1 MISSEDAEALQ
12 REAYDAIATLR
23 TIITTRPEV
32 LDPLLRLA
40 IKDLRSLSFPLARPV
55 VFNGNHYASRAE
67 LAAKQMCSIKTVHS
81 AVFRRDLKTI
91 MGRRITIDGIT
102 YPTKRAASRALGIP
116 YSNLRDR

>member
-67 LAAKQMCSIKTVHS
+67 LAAEQMCSIKTVHS

>member
-1 MISSEDAEALQ
+1 MIPAAEAEALQ

-40 IKDLRSLSFPLARPV
+40 IKDLRNLSFPRARPV

-67 LAAKQMCSIKTVHS
+67 LAAEQMCSIKTVHS
-81 AVFRRDLKTI
+81 AVFRRELKSI

>member
-1 MISSEDAEALQ
+1 MMPAAEAEALQ

-23 TIITTRPEV
+23 TIITAHPEV

-40 IKDLRSLSFPLARPV
+40 IKNLRSLSFPLARPV

-67 LAAKQMCSIKTVHS
+67 LATEQMCSIKTVHS

-116 YSNLRDR
+116 YSNLRER

>member
-1 MISSEDAEALQ
+1 MISSEEAEALQ

-55 VFNGNHYASRAE
+55 VFNSNHYASRAE
-67 LAAKQMCSIKTVHS
+67 LAAEQMCSIKTVHS